1 MTTRLREAPQDTMAE
16 NHLVGS
22 ILVGSSCWPAIQEW
36 VSLAHFI
43 NPDARRLYEIMQE
56 IASTEGYQAID
67 PVLVHSRA
75 KFSEKQVVFDYE
87 KRLLENIYSNV
98 NAVYYARRVNEKYI
112 ERELA
117 CLVQHGAMALEDQE
131 LTTQE
136 KIETLAA
143 MSGLARNFCT
153 EDQKQTVADLINKL
167 SQDLTADGTKGF
179 STGFNAI
186 DHFVGGLGPGQ
197 LVLVAGATSM
207 GKTSLLLDMFI
218 HAARI
223 GQRPYY
229 YYLEMLAIHLAQRL
243 VMNIARVPKE
253 LVDPTLPAIRETQ
266 MLVEH
271 WPAWIEQRP
280 QPTIGNVILQ
290 IQAKKQRDNIG
301 AVFIDHIQ
309 KIQGLG
315 RDTVQQ
321 LSYVSNALSLMACD
335 LKIPVICACHVNRE
349 TLNRDNHIPKLSDLR
364 GSGSLENDADVVMIL
379 HREDYYREQKD
390 ENPEL
395 DGLAQCYVLKNRHG
409 KKGIAQLVWLPEYA
423 TFADLAR
430 EF

>member
-1 MTTRLREAPQDTMAE
+1 MAE

-22 ILVGSSCWPAIQEW
+22 ILVGPDCWPAVREW
-36 VSLAHFI
+36 ISLAHFVS
-43 NPDARRLYEIMQE
+43 PDAHRVYEIMQE
-56 IASTEGYQAID
+56 IATTEGYQAID
-67 PVLVHSRA
+67 PVLVHSRT
-75 KFSEKQVVFDYE
+75 KPNEHQDIYHYL
-87 KRLLENIYSNV
+87 KRLIDNIYSNA

-117 CLVQHGAMALEDQE
+117 CLVQHGAMALEDDN
-131 LTTQE
+131 LSTQE
-136 KIETLAA
+136 KIEEIASMA
-143 MSGLARNFCT
+143 GLSRNFCT
-153 EDQKQTVADLINKL
+153 QDQNQTLADLIGKL
-167 SQDLTADGTKGF
+167 SQDLTADGTRGF
-179 STGFNAI
+179 STGLNAI
-186 DHFVGGLGPGQ
+186 DHLISGLAPGQ
-197 LVLVAGATSM
+197 LILVAGATSI

-229 YYLEMLAIHLAQRL
+229 YYLEMLAIHLAQRM
-243 VMNIARVPKE
+243 VMNLARVPKE
-253 LVDPTLPAIRETQ
+253 LVSPTLPAIREAQ

-271 WPAWIEQRP
+271 WPAWIEPRP
-280 QPTIGNVILQ
+280 QPQIGNIILQ

-309 KIQGLG
+309 KIHGPG
-315 RDTVQQ
+315 RDMVQQ
-321 LSYVSNALSLMACD
+321 ISYISNALSLMACD

-379 HREDYYREQKD
+379 HREDYYREQR
-390 ENPEL
+390 EETPQL

-409 KKGIAQLVWLPEYA
+409 RKGIAQLVWLPEYA
-423 TFADLAR
+423 TFAELAK